1 MDPFLW
7 EKPVYEG
14 REFIGLSCPGEM
26 ISGKVFQDCYF
37 EGCNFSE
44 SQFLSCEFQDCRF
57 NHCELSLIRVKGS
70 QFKGVRFEDS
80 KAIGINWAE
89 ASWPQLDGLE
99 SIDFTGCV
107 LNYASFF
114 GLRMKKRKLVGCAAV
129 EVDFAEADFTDAD
142 CTGTDFQKSRFLHTN
157 LTRADFT
164 GARNYSISPLL
175 NQIKQA
181 KFSLPEAMSLLYN
194 LEITLVE

>member
-1 MDPFLW
+1 L
-7 EKPVYEG
+7 G
-14 REFIGLSCPGEM
+14 
-26 ISGKVFQDCYF
+26 
-37 EGCNFSE
+37 
-44 SQFLSCEFQDCRF
+44 
-57 NHCELSLIRVKGS
+57 
-70 QFKGVRFEDS
+70 
-80 KAIGINWAE
+80 
-89 ASWPQLDGLE
+89 GLE

-114 GLRMKKRKLVGCAAV
+114 GLRMKKRKLVGCAAL

-142 CTGTDFQKSRFLHTN
+142 CTGTDFQRSRFLHTN